1 MMDQDDKAK
10 LFRELHVAGS
20 PFILPN
26 ASSVGEARM
35 MAAIGAKAI
44 ATTSSGYAFT
54 QGLPDG
60 LSLSRDQMLDH
71 CEDMVRSVDL
81 PVSADLENGY
91 ADDPDGVAEMIEL
104 AAEVGL
110 VGCTIEDTT
119 FNAAKPAYDFDIAVA
134 RIAAAVE
141 AAEALPIDFTLCARA
156 DGVMTG
162 AYDLEEGIRRIQ
174 AFEAVGAHCL
184 YIPVPG
190 TMEDLARI
198 CASVDAPV
206 NGLAAG
212 PLVKFGQDDF
222 ARAGVAR
229 ISIGGG
235 LARAMQRTA
244 LEIGHQIL
252 DDGDFTGL
260 ARTVSEDEI
269 NKLLSQGS
277 A

>member
-1 MMDQDDKAK
+1 MDQDDKAT
-10 LFRELHVAGS
+10 LFREMHIPGN

-26 ASSVGEARM
+26 ACSPGEARM
-35 MAAIGAKAI
+35 LAAVGAKAV

-60 LSLSRDQMLDH
+60 LSLSREDMLDH
-71 CEDMVRSVDL
+71 CEDMVRAVDV

-141 AAEALPIDFTLCARA
+141 AAEALSIDFTLCARA
-156 DGVMTG
+156 DGVMIG
-162 AYDLEEGIRRIQ
+162 AYDLDEGIRRIQ
-174 AFEAVGAHCL
+174 AFEEVGAHCL

-190 TMEDLARI
+190 TMDDLARV
-198 CASVDAPV
+198 CASVERPV

-212 PLVKFGQDDF
+212 SLVKFSRDDF

-235 LARAMQRTA
+235 LGRAMQRTA
-244 LEIGHQIL
+244 LEISHQMI

-260 ARTVSEDEI
+260 ARTVSEQEI
-269 NKLLSQGS
+269 NKLLREGS